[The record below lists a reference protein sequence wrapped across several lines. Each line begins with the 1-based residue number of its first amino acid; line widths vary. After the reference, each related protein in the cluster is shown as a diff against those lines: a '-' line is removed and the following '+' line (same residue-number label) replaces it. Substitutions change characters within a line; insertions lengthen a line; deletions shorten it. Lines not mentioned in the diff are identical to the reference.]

1 MREWLESLQ
10 PRERW
15 MVFGCAAFVALVV
28 LYLAVLRPLYGG
40 VSRAETRIQEKR
52 QLLADIKSAAAQ
64 VRSGGRTVR
73 VIDTSQS
80 LVVVVDQTTRKSG
93 LAGVLKRNQPNG
105 DNGIRVRFD
114 DAPFDQV
121 LSWLGNVQVDYGLSI
136 VSASFDG
143 GAQIGQV
150 TANLVLERPAS

>member
-1 MREWLESLQ
+1 MKEWLENLQ

-15 MVFGCAAFVALVV
+15 MVLGCALFVAIVV
-28 LYLAVLRPLYGG
+28 VYLGLLRPLYGG
-40 VSRAETRIQEKR
+40 ASQLEKR
-52 QLLADIKSAAAQ
+52 VEDKQQLLADIKAAAVQ
-64 VRSGGRTVR
+64 ARSGGKPVR
-73 VIDTSQS
+73 AVDTSQS
-80 LVVVVDQTTRKSG
+80 LVVVVDRTTRQSG
-93 LAGVLKRNQPNG
+93 LAGVLKRNQPSG

-121 LSWLGNVQVDYGLSI
+121 LAWLGSVQADYGLSI

-143 GAQIGQV
+143 GGQVGQV

>member
-28 LYLAVLRPLYGG
+28 LYLALLRPLYGG
-40 VSRAETRIQEKR
+40 ASRAEARVQEKR
-52 QLLADIKSAAAQ
+52 QLLADIKVAAAQ
-64 VRSGGRTVR
+64 VRSGGRVVR
-73 VIDTSQS
+73 AIDTSQS

-105 DNGIRVRFD
+105 ENGIRVRFD

-121 LSWLGNVQVDYGLSI
+121 LAWLGSIQADYGLSI

-143 GAQIGQV
+143 GGQVGQV

>member
-40 VSRAETRIQEKR
+40 VNRAETRIQEKR

-64 VRSGGRTVR
+64 VRSGGRAVR

-105 DNGIRVRFD
+105 ENGIRVRFD

-121 LSWLGNVQVDYGLSI
+121 LSWLGNVQGDYGLSI

>member
-73 VIDTSQS
+73 VINTNQS

-105 DNGIRVRFD
+105 ENGIRVRFD

-121 LSWLGNVQVDYGLSI
+121 LSWLGNVQDDYGLSI

>member
-1 MREWLESLQ
+1 MREWLDSLQ

-40 VSRAETRIQEKR
+40 VNRAETRIQEKR

-64 VRSGGRTVR
+64 VRSGGRAVR

-105 DNGIRVRFD
+105 ENGIRVRFD

-121 LSWLGNVQVDYGLSI
+121 LSWLGNVQGDYGLSI